1 MGDEAVLEATRRA
14 LPWAQV
20 ARGLDDPDVV
30 MLGGGTLI
38 NGKGYYLTRVL
49 REDRPEAEKAV
60 FGAGVRDPAFHGT
73 TERVADWWP
82 FFDAA
87 AVMGVRGP
95 DSVSHLRAL
104 GYQGEVEVIG
114 DPALLLEPPHGVT
127 TQPGRLVLCPV
138 WTSGDLVG
146 GDDGRVFDA
155 LAAVI
160 RRAVGDGRDVVMLS
174 AFPHDDRHLFEL
186 MRRVGHPDLPFV
198 AGYEDLDATMA
209 LLATAEVVVAE
220 RLHAAIMATAA
231 GTPWLG
237 LGYWPKTLDFARSV
251 DATDLVIDTAAVDAD
266 GLAMALDR
274 VLADP
279 GAVVERLAGPTADL
293 RDRLRGAADR
303 LHAYVEPG

>member
-1 MGDEAVLEATRRA
+1 
-14 LPWAQV
+14 V

-73 TERVADWWP
+73 TERVTDWWP

-95 DSVSHLRAL
+95 DSVAHLRSL
-104 GYQGEVEVIG
+104 GYRGDIEVIG
-114 DPALLLEPPHGVT
+114 DPALLLEPPEGVT
-127 TQPGRLVLCPV
+127 RRPGRLVVCPV

-146 GDDGRVFDA
+146 GDDARVFEA
-155 LAAVI
+155 LASVI
-160 RRAVGDGRDVVMLS
+160 RRAVADGRDVILLS
-174 AFPHDDRHLFEL
+174 AFPHDDRYLFGL
-186 MRRVGHPDLPFV
+186 MRDAGHPDLPFV

-209 LLATAEVVVAE
+209 LLASAEVVLAE

-237 LGYWPKTLDFARSV
+237 LGYWPKLLDFAKSV
-251 DATDLVIDTAAVDAD
+251 DAVDLVLDTAAIEPER
-266 GLAMALDR
+266 LTEALDR
-274 VLADP
+274 LLADP
-279 GAVVERLAGPTADL
+279 VSVAERLASPTAEL
-293 RDRLRGAADR
+293 RARLRSAADQ
-303 LHAYVEPG
+303 LHTYVDSG